1 MSKIKISD
9 NLFLEVNELNH
20 LVRFLAQDGWQR
32 AFKTIVKRYGIVR
45 NEENSNFKPTKTDN
59 ATVTLNAGL
68 AFNDS
73 MEAILLRESKDITI
87 TENSTKQ
94 WILIERNTTNYEEGT
109 VSISPTGDLTG
120 VGTRF
125 LEVLRGQPNFP
136 TKIAFNS
143 SNNPLFYEVV
153 SVTSDTQA
161 VISGILT
168 AENNLRYKVG
178 GTFTPG
184 FNVTSDNIAIYEYD
198 DCTVTVVASSTVPA
212 LNEGQYIVASVV
224 FADGVMSV
232 TDERDRNYMV
242 VTESDEDAMQYDGLN
257 PFASITRITNLGLTS
272 RNNMFEFVLEH
283 GYTIDSYQYSITQ
296 SANVLTILAGHSNAI
311 PSIGA
316 LYDTVFDG
324 WILLNLKNMKSAKI
338 TQNIGTALYVPT
350 FTEDFLTGSDDRLV
364 VLPDYDAIEYSVTVN
379 SATSDINIA
388 FTVTVPIG
396 GGVATRLNLSLLQ
409 PQFNAG
415 TETVTATVKYRMIKQ
430 GKLFTC
436 NAVALTTYTDA
447 DGVSRVVGDG
457 GVVTLKVLDREE
469 EIRNY
474 S

>member
-45 NEENSNFKPTKTDN
+45 NAENSNFKPTKTDN
-59 ATVTLNAGL
+59 ATVTLNSGL
-68 AFNDS
+68 AFNSS
-73 MEAILLRESKDITI
+73 MEAILLRDSKDITI

-94 WILIERNTTNYEEGT
+94 WIIIERSTTNYEEGA

-120 VGTRF
+120 FGTRF

-143 SNNPLFYEVV
+143 SANPLFYEVV
-153 SVTSDTQA
+153 SVTSETQA
-161 VISGILT
+161 VISGSLT
-168 AENNLRYKVG
+168 TENGLKYKVG

-198 DCTVTVVASSTVPA
+198 DCTVTVVASNTVPVVTD
-212 LNEGQYIVASVV
+212 GQYIVASIT

-242 VTESDEDAMQYDGLN
+242 VTESEKDATQYDGLN

-272 RNNMFEFVLEH
+272 RTNLFEFVLEH
-283 GYTIDSYQYSITQ
+283 GFTIDSYQYSITQ
-296 SANVLTILAGHSNAI
+296 TANVLTVLAGHSNAI
-311 PSIGA
+311 PSVGS
-316 LYDTVFDG
+316 LYDSVFDG

-350 FTEDFLTGSDDRLV
+350 FTEDFLTGTDDRLV
-364 VLPDYDAIEYSVTVN
+364 MVPDYDGIEYSVVV
-379 SATSDINIA
+379 SSGTSDTNIA

-396 GGVATRLNLSLLQ
+396 GGTATRLDLSLLQ

-415 TETVTATVKYRMIKQ
+415 TDTVTAIVKYRMIKH
-430 GKLFTC
+430 GRLFTY
-436 NAVALTTYTDA
+436 NPVALTTYTDT

-469 EIRNY
+469 EIKNY